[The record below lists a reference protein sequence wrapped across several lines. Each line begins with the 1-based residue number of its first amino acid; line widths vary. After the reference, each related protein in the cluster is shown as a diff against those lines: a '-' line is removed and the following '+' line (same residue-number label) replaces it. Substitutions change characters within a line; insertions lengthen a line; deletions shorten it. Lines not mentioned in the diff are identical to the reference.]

1 MCEISDVQNFHL
13 SFRNLRVHRVKQTA
27 GCTFK
32 SRAVTSR
39 SNRLWR
45 VAALWLD
52 LDGAACPVQA
62 VSIRWHLQQTLIDL
76 PAPGFVWLRL
86 SQSGFAARGGS
97 EVELTPVSR
106 LRVRGSNVWGQ
117 RSRAR
122 LCEVAS
128 LRCGDSDQQVRQVR
142 SGDQSSRGN
151 RSLAQFSPTVS
162 NYRWGGP
169 IHQAWHLLDSI
180 IPTLPVWL
188 QAPHVRLRHKLRE
201 KKLKNYNKN
210 RSDCLL

>member
-1 MCEISDVQNFHL
+1 MADCVCAEISDIQNSGIWEFTGSNKL
-13 SFRNLRVHRVKQTA
+13 QDAPLKNRPAVSTV
-27 GCTFK
+27 K
-32 SRAVTSR
+32 SRCSLIR
-39 SNRLWR
+39 PWWS
-45 VAALWLD
+45 
-52 LDGAACPVQA
+52 ACPVQA

-86 SQSGFAARGGS
+86 SQSGSAARRGS

-106 LRVRGSNVWGQ
+106 LRVRGSNIWGHRSHPRLLFAAVTRISRWDGFRSDEQ
-117 RSRAR
+117 SSRAPR
-122 LCEVAS
+122 T
-128 LRCGDSDQQVRQVR
+128 
-142 SGDQSSRGN
+142 RGN

-162 NYRWGGP
+162 NYSWGGP

-188 QAPHVRLRHKLRE
+188 RAPHVRLRHKLRE